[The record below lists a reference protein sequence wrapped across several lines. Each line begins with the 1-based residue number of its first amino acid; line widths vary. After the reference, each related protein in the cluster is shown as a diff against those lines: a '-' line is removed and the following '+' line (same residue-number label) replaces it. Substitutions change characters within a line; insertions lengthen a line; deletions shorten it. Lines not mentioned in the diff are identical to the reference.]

1 MGSHQL
7 VDLRGVVG
15 VMGRIAY
22 HHHIHGG
29 AVHLRILVRWLN
41 MLSMVLMVGVS
52 RNNMVVV
59 VLMVVAHLM

>member
-7 VDLRGVVG
+7 VDLWGVVG
-15 VMGRIAY
+15 VVGRIAY

-41 MLSMVLMVGVS
+41 MLSMVLMMGVS

>member
-7 VDLRGVVG
+7 VDLWGVVG
-15 VMGRIAY
+15 VVGRIAY